1 MVIPVAPLL
10 AANAAFKGPLLAFG
24 PITKAV
30 SALYGVATDLD
41 DFMNRH
47 IREMQSSDNLTIATT
62 GAILEKAKF
71 GFGLYYM
78 SSVAIIAVGQ
88 FLLGNTFSAVV
99 TVATAATLSNPIAMT
114 CGAVGAIVYGWS
126 ALNDVQRNSILEL
139 LATGL
144 EIGVELIKSII
155 SFVISAAK
163 ALFSSQTLKDLKHF
177 IAEKA
182 ALFGRSLS
190 DVTHATVDV
199 ISDTAAS
206 AKRHAEVAIAGT
218 VKVAGVASNKV
229 GEKLSDI
236 GRVAGLGIDHAGAA
250 TKQAIEGGKD
260 AIDHAGA
267 AAKQVIQGGMDAI
280 RRVRSDKSKE

>member
-177 IAEKA
+177 ISE
-182 ALFGRSLS
+182 
-190 DVTHATVDV
+190 
-199 ISDTAAS
+199 
-206 AKRHAEVAIAGT
+206 
-218 VKVAGVASNKV
+218 
-229 GEKLSDI
+229 
-236 GRVAGLGIDHAGAA
+236 
-250 TKQAIEGGKD
+250 
-260 AIDHAGA
+260 
-267 AAKQVIQGGMDAI
+267 
-280 RRVRSDKSKE
+280 